1 MAFLFLFLFLLSLVL
16 NVILFKSKRKVLT
29 DLTYIE
35 DKLNHI
41 ADTNGNER
49 ILLHTDVKQV
59 QSLLIKLNLLLDR
72 RHQVAADYTNIERS
86 MRKMLS
92 NISHDLK
99 TPLTVILGYIE
110 IAENEKDLSEEKLV
124 GMLHTLKIKSAE
136 VLDLIN
142 RFFELAKLESG
153 DKELEL
159 GKLDICELSRKVILD
174 FSSILQNEAFDIAI
188 DIPEFPIHVMGNE
201 EAIIRVLNNLVSNAI
216 SYGFEGKLIGLK
228 LSKTEGT
235 AYIEVY
241 DKGRGI
247 SESQQDHVFERMYTM
262 EDSRNKQYQGSGL
275 GLTITK
281 RLVEQMD
288 GSISLQ
294 STPYVKTSFKIGFK
308 CMN

>member
-1 MAFLFLFLFLLSLVL
+1 MTFLFLPLLLLSLVF
-16 NVILFKSKRKVLT
+16 NVALFKSKKKVLT

-35 DKLNHI
+35 DKLEHI
-41 ADTNGNER
+41 TDTGSKER
-49 ILLHTDVKQV
+49 ILLHTEVKQV
-59 QSLLIKLNLLLDR
+59 QSLLIKLNLLLDKN
-72 RHQVAADYTNIERS
+72 HQVAADHSIIERS

-92 NISHDLK
+92 NISHDLR

-110 IAENEKDLSEEKLV
+110 MAEREKNLSEENLV
-124 GMLHTLKIKSAE
+124 GMLDTLKLKSSE

-153 DKELEL
+153 DKEIEL
-159 GKLDICELSRKVILD
+159 VKLDICEISRKVILD
-174 FSSILQNEAFDIAI
+174 FSSILQKEAFDVAI
-188 DIPEFPIHVMGNE
+188 DIPEYPIHVMGNE

-216 SYGFEGKLIGLK
+216 SYGFDGKMIGLQ
-228 LSKTEGT
+228 LSIIEGT
-235 AYIEVY
+235 AYMEVY

-247 SESQQDHVFERMYTM
+247 SESQQDRVFERMYTM
-262 EDSRNKQYQGSGL
+262 EDSRNKQYQGSGI

-281 RLVEQMD
+281 RLVEQMN

-308 CMN
+308 CME

>member
-1 MAFLFLFLFLLSLVL
+1 MAFLLLLLFLLSLLL
-16 NVILFKSKRKVLT
+16 NVVLFKSKRKVLT

-41 ADTNGNER
+41 TDTGGKER
-49 ILLHTDVKQV
+49 VLLHTDVKQV

-72 RHQVAADYTNIERS
+72 NHQVAADHSIIERS

-110 IAENEKDLSEEKLV
+110 MAENKKGLSEENLVDMLDTVKL
-124 GMLHTLKIKSAE
+124 KSAE

-153 DKELEL
+153 DKEIEL
-159 GKLDICELSRKVILD
+159 GKLDICELCRKVILD
-174 FSSILQNEAFDIAI
+174 FSSILQKEAFNVAI
-188 DIPEFPIHVMGNE
+188 DIPEYPIHVMGNE
-201 EAIIRVLNNLVSNAI
+201 EAIVRVLNNLVSNAI
-216 SYGFEGKLIGLK
+216 AYGFDGKLIGLK
-228 LSKTEGT
+228 LSRTEGM

-247 SESQQDHVFERMYTM
+247 SESQQDRVFERMYTM

-281 RLVEQMD
+281 RLVEQMN

-294 STPYVKTSFKIGFK
+294 STPYVKTSFKISFK
-308 CMN
+308 CMD